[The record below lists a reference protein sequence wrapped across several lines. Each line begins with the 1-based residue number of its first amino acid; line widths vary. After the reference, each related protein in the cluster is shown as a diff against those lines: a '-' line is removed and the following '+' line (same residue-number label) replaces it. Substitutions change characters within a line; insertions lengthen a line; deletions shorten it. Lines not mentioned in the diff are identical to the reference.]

1 MCIVFFSFQNA
12 VLKFDLLSYKISMQ
26 LKNIAFSLNIVGKKT
41 TKAIP
46 KRRSNWA

>member
-26 LKNIAFSLNIVGKKT
+26 LKNIAFSLNIVGKKNNEGH
-41 TKAIP
+41 P
-46 KRRSNWA
+46 